1 MPLNLKRTLGAS
13 QDPLV
18 PRATWMETLAERRFQ
33 RGSKGSSRFPHPAQL
48 RVCHQ
53 QVLRCRDS
61 RIPGGKTPAAMFSLV
76 STWEGRVMLCRCGD
90 LRVHEGEP
98 GLKKK
103 KKEKFTFGDQFQQLS
118 PGKTNSR
125 GEAPFCGTV
134 KERTRGAS
142 DSVVSPACGSRVAC
156 NQGSLQAVLGR
167 KRWWDRG

>member
-1 MPLNLKRTLGAS
+1 MK
-13 QDPLV
+13 
-18 PRATWMETLAERRFQ
+18 
-33 RGSKGSSRFPHPAQL
+33 K
-48 RVCHQ
+48 
-53 QVLRCRDS
+53 
-61 RIPGGKTPAAMFSLV
+61 PAAVFSLV

-103 KKEKFTFGDQFQQLS
+103 KKKEKFTFGEQFQQPS

-134 KERTRGAS
+134 KERARGAS
-142 DSVVSPACGSRVAC
+142 NSDVSPAWGSRVART
-156 NQGSLQAVLGR
+156 QGSLQAGLGR